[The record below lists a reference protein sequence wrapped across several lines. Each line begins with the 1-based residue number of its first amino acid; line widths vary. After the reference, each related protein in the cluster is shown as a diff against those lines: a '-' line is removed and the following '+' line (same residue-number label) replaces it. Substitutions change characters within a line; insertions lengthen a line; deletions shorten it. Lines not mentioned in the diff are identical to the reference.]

1 VIFGRGV
8 IRGSLGRQLISCES
22 RTSKKVVGFRTMAG
36 QGAKDGDVRKRRRVR
51 DESPMVVLSKQL
63 SWLLRHHLDTS
74 GLEVRNDGYV
84 RIAELVL
91 LLIYGLANR

>member
-1 VIFGRGV
+1 
-8 IRGSLGRQLISCES
+8 
-22 RTSKKVVGFRTMAG
+22 MAG

>member
-1 VIFGRGV
+1 M
-8 IRGSLGRQLISCES
+8 S
-22 RTSKKVVGFRTMAG
+22 G
-36 QGAKDGDVRKRRRVR
+36 QHAQDGDVRKRRRVR

-84 RIAELVL
+84 RIDELVL
-91 LLIYGLANR
+91 LLIYELSYR

>member
-1 VIFGRGV
+1 
-8 IRGSLGRQLISCES
+8 
-22 RTSKKVVGFRTMAG
+22 MAG
-36 QGAKDGDVRKRRRVR
+36 HGAKDGDVRKRRRVR

-84 RIAELVL
+84 RIDELVL
-91 LLIYGLANR
+91 LLIYVLANK

>member
-1 VIFGRGV
+1 MK
-8 IRGSLGRQLISCES
+8 GSLGRQLISCES
-22 RTSKKVVGFRTMAG
+22 RTSKKLVSFRTMAG
-36 QGAKDGDVRKRRRVR
+36 QGAKGGDVRKRRRVC

-91 LLIYGLANR
+91 LLIYELSYS